1 MISSAF
7 WRDRAVFVTGH
18 TGFKG
23 AWLSLALERLAART
37 TGYGLPPTTS
47 PSLYEL
53 ADAGA
58 ALCDVRGDVCD
69 AVLLDGALR
78 AADPDIVIHLAT
90 RAPRRADQP
99 APDMER
105 SAFAEGGRALIDAV
119 QRAPSVQTTLI
130 VSPETRKTPRGRS
143 RVIGRYGRVLSVYC
157 PDPTGGGD
165 FAGCANAASSLH
177 VLDVVYGLLLLA
189 EKACDGRERV
199 GSGWAFAE
207 PEDAAALGWTP
218 LLSAEE
224 AADWTADWRRA
235 WAAGADMRAVTL
247 QQVDAYFGQ
256 RVQFVS
262 PFASEDRR
270 SLRDVA

>member
-37 TGYGLPPTTS
+37 TGYGLPPSVS

-78 AADPDIVIHLAT
+78 AADPEIVIHLAT
-90 RAPRRADQP
+90 RTPRGASQTAPEI
-99 APDMER
+99 ER
-105 SAFAEGGRALIDAV
+105 GSFAEGARSLIDAV

-143 RVIGRYGRVLSVYC
+143 RVIGGYGRVLSVYC
-157 PDPTGGGD
+157 PDPAGGGD
-165 FAGCANAASSLH
+165 FAGCEETATSLH

-235 WAAGADMRAVTL
+235 FEAGEDMRAVTL
-247 QQVDAYFGQ
+247 QQVDAYLGQ
-256 RVQFVS
+256 RVRLVS
-262 PFASEDRR
+262 PFASEHRGT
-270 SLRDVA
+270 LRDVA